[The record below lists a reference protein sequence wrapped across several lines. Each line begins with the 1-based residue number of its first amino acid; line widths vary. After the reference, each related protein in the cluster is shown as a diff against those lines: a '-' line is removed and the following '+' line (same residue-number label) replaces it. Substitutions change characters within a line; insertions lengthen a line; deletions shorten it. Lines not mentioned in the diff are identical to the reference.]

1 MPDLLGLAL
10 ILLAIVG
17 TVVYLLAYT
26 RSSGTHTS
34 AHKPTPTP
42 TSPTPIRTFRLDIT
56 VRDETL
62 TETRLERWKRRRRDP
77 HSPDPALVVN
87 FGQTVEAADSPSA
100 IEKLDPIVRE
110 KWDLAMQFRAI
121 TEP

>member
-17 TVVYLLAYT
+17 TVVYLLAY
-26 RSSGTHTS
+26 HA
-34 AHKPTPTP
+34 AHKPTPT
-42 TSPTPIRTFRLDIT
+42 PTPIRTFRLDII

-87 FGQTVEAADSPSA
+87 FGQTVEAPDSPAA